1 MLCILFAFYS
11 PSSSSTTTSV
21 PTLITSFFWS
31 PESSMMCSHRTL
43 FARCLR
49 WLTQRYAITRS
60 FIALFVAM
68 PAGLLF
74 NFQETTQEKQENK
87 KKSEKS
93 DRLEKTYPGIIKCNF
108 SLLKNHWP
116 TNHRNASNAAG
127 VEQCWGWLATT
138 AESVTCKVKWDN

>member
-1 MLCILFAFYS
+1 
-11 PSSSSTTTSV
+11 
-21 PTLITSFFWS
+21 
-31 PESSMMCSHRTL
+31 MMCSHRTL

-87 KKSEKS
+87 KIRKIRSIGKNISWHHQMQFQFIEKS
-93 DRLEKTYPGIIKCNF
+93 
-108 SLLKNHWP
+108 
-116 TNHRNASNAAG
+116 
-127 VEQCWGWLATT
+127 LA
-138 AESVTCKVKWDN
+138 N

>member
-1 MLCILFAFYS
+1 
-11 PSSSSTTTSV
+11 
-21 PTLITSFFWS
+21 
-31 PESSMMCSHRTL
+31 MMCSHRTL

-87 KKSEKS
+87 KK
-93 DRLEKTYPGIIKCNF
+93 NQ
-108 SLLKNHWP
+108 KNQIDWKKHIL
-116 TNHRNASNAAG
+116 ASSNAI
-127 VEQCWGWLATT
+127 
-138 AESVTCKVKWDN
+138 SVY